1 MARLFRGRNTAK
13 VQPIAGKCGLPADS
27 SAHVKEEEALPGSHT
42 FGLNL
47 CLAFSSARWYT
58 LHSTYLVA
66 DHLLSR
72 LATPTHLPSYKG

>member
-47 CLAFSSARWYT
+47 CVWITDIMTCGFT
-58 LHSTYLVA
+58 PHHSKASKRCVE
-66 DHLLSR
+66 
-72 LATPTHLPSYKG
+72 